1 MNHYDTILLGL
12 VLVIAFI
19 IVFMNGKS
27 FADQLQQAT
36 AQPLMQQATAQPVP
50 MVSASS
56 KSYSVTLFKR
66 PIGGTL
72 LTDMD
77 PVDRNLMMAADS
89 SNPLTI
95 DKCFDVCN
103 KYEKCKGFYYN
114 KGAGRSVPAT
124 CTPYSSNMDMA
135 RLGNMNP
142 ALGTSVFT
150 KN

>member
-12 VLVIAFI
+12 VLTIAFI

-27 FADQLQQAT
+27 FADKLQE
-36 AQPLMQQATAQPVP
+36 ATAQPVP

-103 KYEKCKGFYYN
+103 KYQNCKGFYYN
-114 KGAGRSVPAT
+114 KGPGRAIPAT
-124 CTPYSSNMDMA
+124 CTPYSNISTLRDT
-135 RLGNMNP
+135 NP
-142 ALGTSVFT
+142 VIGTSVFT

>member
-27 FADQLQQAT
+27 FEMYQE
-36 AQPLMQQATAQPVP
+36 ATAQPVP
-50 MVSASS
+50 IVSASS
-56 KSYSVTLFKR
+56 KSYSVALFKR
-66 PIGGTL
+66 PSGGTL
-72 LTDMD
+72 LDMD
-77 PVDRNLMMAADS
+77 PADKNLMMVADS